1 MRCRTICSDRFA
13 RSSLTSSH
21 DRLIALSPLQ
31 LRVASMAPSYS
42 LKKSHLPGACAAAC
56 GVARSQPVTHLI
68 KDLEV
73 DNPREELTLAQRY
86 GLVCAI

>member
-1 MRCRTICSDRFA
+1 
-13 RSSLTSSH
+13 
-21 DRLIALSPLQ
+21 
-31 LRVASMAPSYS
+31 MAPSYS